1 MSEFRLEIVTP
12 TKLMDEG
19 NVDYIRCP
27 GLDGSFGVMANHQN
41 AIIAL
46 GIGEIKVI
54 QNKKEHYF
62 ATSGGFAEIEKEKVQ
77 LLVETVEHSGEIDSN
92 RAEESL
98 NRVKMRKKDAK
109 GELDQARMDV
119 SMTRAVNRLK
129 VSQR

>member
-1 MSEFRLEIVTP
+1 
-12 TKLMDEG
+12 MDEG

-46 GIGEIKVI
+46 GIGEIKVT

-77 LLVETVEHSGEIDSN
+77 LLVETVERSGEINSN

-119 SMTRAVNRLK
+119 SMTRAMNRLK

>member
-1 MSEFRLEIVTP
+1 MSKFHLEIVTP

-46 GIGEIKVI
+46 GIGEIKVT

-77 LLVETVEHSGEIDSN
+77 LLVETVERSGEIDSN

-98 NRVKMRKKDAK
+98 KRVKVRKKDAK

>member
-46 GIGEIKVI
+46 GIGEIKVT

-77 LLVETVEHSGEIDSN
+77 LLVETVERSGEIDSN

-98 NRVKMRKKDAK
+98 NRVKIRKKDAK

-119 SMTRAVNRLK
+119 SMTRAMNRLK

>member
-46 GIGEIKVI
+46 GIGEIKVT

-119 SMTRAVNRLK
+119 SMTRAMNRLK

>member
-46 GIGEIKVI
+46 GIGEIKVS

-77 LLVETVEHSGEIDSN
+77 LLVETVERSGEIDSN

>member
-46 GIGEIKVI
+46 GIGEIKVT
-54 QNKKEHYF
+54 QNKK
-62 ATSGGFAEIEKEKVQ
+62 
-77 LLVETVEHSGEIDSN
+77 
-92 RAEESL
+92 
-98 NRVKMRKKDAK
+98 
-109 GELDQARMDV
+109 
-119 SMTRAVNRLK
+119 
-129 VSQR
+129 

>member
-46 GIGEIKVI
+46 GIGEIKVT
-54 QNKKEHYF
+54 QNKKDYYL
-62 ATSGGFAEIEKEKVQ
+62 ATSGGFAEITKDKVQ
-77 LLVETVEHSGEIDSN
+77 LLVETVERSGEIDSN

-98 NRVKMRKKDAK
+98 NRAKMRKEDNK
-109 GELDQARMDV
+109 GELDQARMDI
-119 SMTRAVNRLK
+119 SMTRAMNRLK